1 MGHISRWLPGHQQ
14 MLFPPPSLERT
25 LWQSHHQKSWPVPH
39 VTLEPGVLRSVL
51 WLSPNALK
59 TETIAKKK
67 NLCSGLFI
75 SKIHQSHLLFLENKE
90 AEVASPSTEV
100 SVQKGECWVL
110 PALLLTFQ
118 TSSVEA
124 KDSLKWQLSLCWDN
138 YWSWVSLVNCQSR
151 SGKEML
157 LSMGYWILSL

>member
-1 MGHISRWLPGHQQ
+1 

-25 LWQSHHQKSWPVPH
+25 LWQSHHQKSWPVTH

-75 SKIHQSHLLFLENKE
+75 SKIHQSHLLFFENKE

-110 PALLLTFQ
+110 PALLLIFQ

-138 YWSWVSLVNCQSR
+138 YWSLGK
-151 SGKEML
+151 SGKLSKQKWKRDAVVHGL
-157 LSMGYWILSL
+157 LNCIPVELAR